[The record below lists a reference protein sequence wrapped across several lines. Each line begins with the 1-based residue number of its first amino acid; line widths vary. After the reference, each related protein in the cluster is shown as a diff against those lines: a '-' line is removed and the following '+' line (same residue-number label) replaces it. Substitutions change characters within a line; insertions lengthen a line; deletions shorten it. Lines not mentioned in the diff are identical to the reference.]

1 MIVTIKIAID
11 NATSLILANP
21 IIILN
26 GMQNGDD
33 IGNNEANPI
42 TANKVTGVFADCI
55 SSGLLT
61 VEPVNAYNK
70 A

>member
-11 NATSLILANP
+11 NATSLIRANP

-33 IGNNEANPI
+33 IGNNEANKLRSLVGFI
-42 TANKVTGVFADCI
+42 IVKYD
-55 SSGLLT
+55 
-61 VEPVNAYNK
+61 K
-70 A
+70 

>member
-33 IGNNEANPI
+33 IGNNEAN
-42 TANKVTGVFADCI
+42 KLRTGVFADCI